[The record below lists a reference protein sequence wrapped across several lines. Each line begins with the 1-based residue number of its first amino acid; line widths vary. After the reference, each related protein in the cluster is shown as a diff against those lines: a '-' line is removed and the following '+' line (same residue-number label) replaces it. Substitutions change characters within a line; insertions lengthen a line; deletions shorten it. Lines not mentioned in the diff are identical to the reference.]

1 MDILVMNS
9 QLCQRIFFD
18 FVFQTRRERWQQG
31 VLRRKLSNS
40 ISRIDQINN
49 QCYNTFKWKRALCI
63 RMYYMVD
70 DCNNFVSIR
79 NVSFS
84 WEKERNNFRT
94 TVLMIFVCVWKLLK
108 NNLHIFVRL
117 WLYCY
122 YYYVFSLP
130 HFPVLIFLPLRHE
143 QDTTYCFR
151 IDFLCSSVCKYSCF
165 AK

>member
-117 WLYCY
+117 WSYCY
-122 YYYVFSLP
+122 YYYVFSPAFSGLDFFALKARTG
-130 HFPVLIFLPLRHE
+130 HNILFQNRFLV
-143 QDTTYCFR
+143 Q
-151 IDFLCSSVCKYSCF
+151 LCVQI
-165 AK
+165 